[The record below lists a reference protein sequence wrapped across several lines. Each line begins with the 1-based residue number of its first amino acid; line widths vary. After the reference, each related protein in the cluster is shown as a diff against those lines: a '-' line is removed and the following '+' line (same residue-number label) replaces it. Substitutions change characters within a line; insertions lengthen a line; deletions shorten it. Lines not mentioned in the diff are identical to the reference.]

1 MKKLMMVSLIVLGG
15 SQVFAKQYGEAG
27 CGLGS
32 VLMGKSGNQV
42 IASTTNG
49 SSYTNLFGISSGTSN
64 CTDDGVVKSS
74 KKVPMF
80 IESNSLALQKES
92 SRGSGESIN
101 SLAQLVNCES
111 TALGPAM
118 KQHYRFL
125 FVDSK
130 MEPAKIEQNL
140 QQIIDSNPKQV
151 CGKTT

>member
-1 MKKLMMVSLIVLGG
+1 MKKIMMMVLVVVGG
-15 SQVFAKQYGEAG
+15 SKVLAQPYGEAG

-32 VLMGKSGNQV
+32 VLMGKSGNQ
-42 IASTTNG
+42 IMASTTNG

-74 KKVPMF
+74 KRVPLF

-92 SRGSGESIN
+92 SRGSGESIS

-111 TALGPAM
+111 ATLGSAM
-118 KQHYRFL
+118 KQNYRFL
-125 FVDSK
+125 FVDSQ
-130 MEPAKIEQNL
+130 MEPAKIEKNL
-140 QQIIDSNPKQV
+140 QEMIDSNPKQI